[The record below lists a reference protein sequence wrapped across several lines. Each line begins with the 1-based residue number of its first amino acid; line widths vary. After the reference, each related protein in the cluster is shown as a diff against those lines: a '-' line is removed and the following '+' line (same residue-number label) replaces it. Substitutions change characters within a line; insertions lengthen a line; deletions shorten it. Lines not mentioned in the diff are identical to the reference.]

1 MLCVPV
7 VCVLKTTPGW
17 EKKDLFSS
25 RLLWLPDDTIASPK
39 TEMPFLYSISVLGRM
54 PKLYGRF
61 RLGILEQKR
70 EEAQNLWETFPV
82 SRQMTAK
89 KTRNIQLLLLCF
101 RLFVERRSCSSFQ
114 WRNKDERHTFQKTGC
129 KRSIV
134 ACLFLLG
141 CINNHNDL
149 FGILW
154 MIVCLVKG
162 HFALFP
168 PPEFEMAIH
177 ILVGCL
183 SCLFLWNWYIE
194 VMS

>member
-1 MLCVPV
+1 MTSRRYNSLTQNGDAFSIFYQCFGKNA
-7 VCVLKTTPGW
+7 KTLREVSVGYIGT
-17 EKKDLFSS
+17 KTRRSTKSLRNISRKSS
-25 RLLWLPDDTIASPK
+25 DDS
-39 TEMPFLYSISVLGRM
+39 
-54 PKLYGRF
+54 
-61 RLGILEQKR
+61 Q
-70 EEAQNLWETFPV
+70 
-82 SRQMTAK
+82 

-168 PPEFEMAIH
+168 PPPEFEMAIH